1 MKKTKIRLFLGG
13 YVDNLNAQNINCRA
27 LSEHLDPERFE
38 IMTMRFTEAD
48 AKDFVPTPGVKYLR
62 LHLPAR
68 FDYYRIYAQGIAW
81 ADVAYLPK
89 GEKDGF
95 CRWWAGVCRT
105 KVFTTL
111 EGLIGETDMS
121 KFASDKERKA
131 RIERFSKYE
140 PHLYAITRFLKKD
153 VARRRGYHFA
163 DKVLYLGVEAQ
174 RFLNPA
180 KQTDGLRN
188 VCFIGN
194 MLLTKNI
201 HDFFRAARE
210 LTDVQFH
217 IIGAREMGSIL
228 VDDYIRQEGLS
239 NVLYHGRLDHAEM
252 ARVLERMDIMFFPS
266 RSEGFPKVHLE
277 TACAGVPTICYR
289 DYGADEWITTGKD
302 GFVVD
307 TCDEAVAT
315 LRHLQQH
322 PELLREVSANAVEL
336 GKKFDWSVLVKDWEE
351 VIENIYYER

>member
-1 MKKTKIRLFLGG
+1 MKSRIKLFLGG

-27 LSEHLDPERFE
+27 LSEHLDPDRFE
-38 IMTMRFTEAD
+38 VMTMRFTEAD
-48 AKDFVPTPGVKYLR
+48 AKDFMPTPGVKYLR
-62 LHLPAR
+62 LHRPAR
-68 FDYYRIYAQGIAW
+68 LDIYRIYAQGIAW

-89 GEKDGF
+89 YEIDDF
-95 CRWWAGVCRT
+95 CRWWAKACGT

-111 EGLIGETDMS
+111 EGMISDTDIG
-121 KFASDKERKA
+121 KFPDEESRRQYLKH
-131 RIERFSKYE
+131 FSKYE
-140 PHLYAITRFLKKD
+140 PHLYSITKYLIDD
-153 VARRRGYHFA
+153 VGKRRGYHFA
-163 DKVLYLGVEAQ
+163 PDVLYLGVESK
-174 RFLNPA
+174 RFLNA
-180 KQTDGLRN
+180 NKASDGLKN

-201 HDFFRAARE
+201 HDFLRAARE

-239 NVLYHGRLDHAEM
+239 NVTYHGRLDHASM
-252 ARVLERMDIMFFPS
+252 AKVLEKMDIMFFPS
-266 RSEGFPKVHLE
+266 RSEGFPKTHLE

-307 TCDEAVAT
+307 TYEEAVDV
-315 LRHLQQH
+315 LLDLQKH
-322 PELLREVSANAVEL
+322 PEKLKVLSRNAAEL
-336 GKKFDWSVLVKDWEE
+336 GKRFDWSVLVKDWEKE
-351 VIENIYYER
+351 IIKIYNER